1 MEKIDSKGLYIL
13 KDNKI
18 VPYNIN
24 DRLKIILCGI
34 PGAFT
39 STCTNKHLPGFAEKL
54 DKLKLFGV
62 DKVIFVSVNDA
73 YVMDVWNKQHG
84 HSEIDSVSDP
94 LAVFTKHLKKDVD
107 WGDSFGVR
115 CNRFAYLIEN
125 GELTKKFNDPFIE
138 GVLEEL

>member
-13 KDNKI
+13 KDNKV

-24 DRLKIILCGI
+24 DKLKIILCGI

-39 STCTNKHLPGFAEKL
+39 NTCTNKHLPGFAEKL

-94 LAVFTKHLKKDVD
+94 LAVFTKNLKKDVD

-115 CNRFAYLIEN
+115 SERYALLIEN
-125 GELTKKFNDPFIE
+125 GSITKEFEDPFID
-138 GVLEEL
+138 GVLYKL